1 MVIVDYGDI
10 LKGVGSEKRFIL
22 ENVYEDLRGMAGEY
36 EVPIWTASQANRSS
50 LEEDVIDASKVAEA
64 YSKVMIADFVASVSR
79 KVQDKISNT
88 GRFHVI
94 KNRFGPDGMT
104 FPSNINT
111 NIGMME
117 VYESNTKSG
126 KDAQGKMDNQSE
138 FLRKQLSNKYN
149 DLNTDGFE

>member
-1 MVIVDYGDI
+1 M
-10 LKGVGSEKRFIL
+10 
-22 ENVYEDLRGMAGEY
+22 
-36 EVPIWTASQANRSS
+36 
-50 LEEDVIDASKVAEA
+50 
-64 YSKVMIADFVASVSR
+64 
-79 KVQDKISNT
+79 
-88 GRFHVI
+88 I

-104 FPSNINT
+104 FPANINT

-117 VYESNTKSG
+117 VYESSTKSG